1 MSLNNITGNQY
12 GLIIPN
18 KKPAREPVKI
28 APEQNVLGEESDD
41 EEDAKFKQPTFD
53 VKMETLK
60 ASLRKTTKINLE
72 RALEEDS
79 SVFQYDEVY
88 DEISREKDHK
98 LLEKSMPA
106 ARKPKYVN
114 KLLEVSAVRKLEK
127 ELLSERKAQRELEA
141 EKEKYAGKESFVTG
155 AYKAKMAELRELV
168 EKRRQEE
175 AREDIM
181 DVTKQD
187 GLGGFYRYMYEQKT
201 ETKLTPKSQE
211 DVIEKD
217 EKSKKLS
224 SSRRRSPSPSC
235 TKHRHEDDRGRD
247 RPTSL
252 LSSSEIRNSASPRH
266 RGHRAESSRRSEHS
280 KHRTDNDKYAS
291 SSSRQGRRQRHSSS
305 PEKHGSRH
313 RHYDFDDRKRRDDRR
328 KDRGEKISTKE
339 VEKKVEQSPPPPG
352 FIRAKPQQ
360 ITDEEIQEARKRYLA
375 RKSAGLNRP
384 TVVHSDD
391 ECEPYSLTRLKR
403 SVCYANKG
411 GGSGAAHAP
420 LDWGV
425 QWL

>member
-18 KKPAREPVKI
+18 KKPTQEPVKI
-28 APEQNVLGEESDD
+28 APGQNVFGEESDD
-41 EEDAKFKQPTFD
+41 DEDAEFKQPTFD

-60 ASLRKTTKINLE
+60 ANLRKTTKINLE
-72 RALEEDS
+72 RALEEDA

-88 DEISREKDHK
+88 DEITRERDHK

-106 ARKPKYVN
+106 ARKPKYVS

-175 AREDIM
+175 VREDVM

-201 ETKLTPKSQE
+201 ETKPASKPQK
-211 DVIEKD
+211 DVTEKD
-217 EKSKKLS
+217 EKSERSS
-224 SSRRRSPSPSC
+224 SSRRRSSSPR

-247 RPTSL
+247 RPTSS
-252 LSSSEIRNSASPRH
+252 LSSSQIRNSSSPRH
-266 RGHRAESSRRSEHS
+266 RGHRPESSRRRENS
-280 KHRTDNDKYAS
+280 KHRTDNDKYVSS
-291 SSSRQGRRQRHSSS
+291 SSSRQRRRHLHSSS

-313 RHYDFDDRKRRDDRR
+313 RHDLDDRKRRDDRR
-328 KDRGEKISTKE
+328 KDRGEKTPIKE

-391 ECEPYSLTRLKR
+391 EC
-403 SVCYANKG
+403 
-411 GGSGAAHAP
+411 
-420 LDWGV
+420 
-425 QWL
+425 